1 MAYTEYS
8 PEFFECT
15 VPGCNNSVVV
25 TDQKTLHWCN
35 HHPGERPKGYDIC
48 DSCEALLP
56 TLSVKCLNKALCDG
70 DHECIGNGRINL
82 MQERGRG
89 TAYWFLMNGQTERPQ
104 MYPYC
109 SVCKTGIVYANK
121 CRNVGCRGD
130 GSLLCTGDKK
140 QGLLFMGTQKGE
152 TFWPPKQCDACRE
165 FIKELT
171 DQPTQCKV
179 CLKYWVFGKDR
190 QRFLVIEKP
199 VSEFRIPERCDGCAA
214 LTEDQI
220 KEVKRLALSQA
231 RSRQKKRE
239 LEQALKTTFGRR
251 SLRKLVRES
260 FVRAASRFFR
270 EPGVEQLEKAIMAKA
285 ISRLSKSDEP
295 YIGEAFKSALKA
307 VGKEQTKITRLL
319 ANPAITDHQTAQVA
333 KALGKL
339 GKDGVLPPGIV
350 GRMTHQKG
358 ALGMTTAMA
367 GTQSSK
373 PAIAQAAA
381 YEIHAAAA
389 IVGNAKFPV
398 KFEKHQIA
406 TFHYRFRHNK
416 YGSGSKDRSFEGD
429 IVVQQKQGDS
439 FKNTFVDFKHSIHGR
454 PEVTAN
460 NLEKVLGG
468 LTHGLI
474 QEAVFVS
481 SGELTIASHGR
492 VADANRRIAQINA
505 EDGGNIPLI
514 KTFVQPW

>member
-1 MAYTEYS
+1 
-8 PEFFECT
+8 
-15 VPGCNNSVVV
+15 
-25 TDQKTLHWCN
+25 
-35 HHPGERPKGYDIC
+35 
-48 DSCEALLP
+48 
-56 TLSVKCLNKALCDG
+56 
-70 DHECIGNGRINL
+70 
-82 MQERGRG
+82 MQECGEG
-89 TAYWFLMNGQTERPQ
+89 TAYWFLMHGQDERPR

-109 SVCKTGIVYANK
+109 STCKTGIVYVSK
-121 CRNVGCRGD
+121 CRNIGCRGD
-130 GSLLCTGDKK
+130 GVLRCTGDQK

-152 TFWPPKQCDACRE
+152 VFWPPKQCNTCRE

-199 VSEFRIPERCDGCAA
+199 ISEFRIPERCDGCAA

-239 LEQALKTTFGRR
+239 LEQALKTTFGRH
-251 SLRKLVRES
+251 SLRRLVRES

-270 EPGVEQLEKAIMAKA
+270 APGIEQLEKAIMASA
-285 ISRLSKSDEP
+285 MSRISKSDERH
-295 YIGEAFKSALKA
+295 IGEAFKAALKA
-307 VGKEQTKITRLL
+307 VGVEQTKVTRLL
-319 ANPAITDHQTAQVA
+319 ANPAITDHQAARVA
-333 KALGKL
+333 DALGKL
-339 GKDGVLPPGIV
+339 GKDGVLPPGII
-350 GRMTHQKG
+350 GRMTHQKN

-389 IVGNAKFPV
+389 IVGNPKFPV
-398 KFEKHQIA
+398 QFQKSQIA

-429 IVVQQKQGDS
+429 IVVQQKRGDS

-460 NLEKVLGG
+460 NIEKVLGG
-468 LTHGLI
+468 LTHGLVD
-474 QEAVFVS
+474 EAVFVS

-492 VADANRRIAQINA
+492 ISDANRRIAQINA